1 MESTA
6 HDPDDYWPD
15 ASLFRGNNL
24 RVAPD
29 PASAHFSTI
38 LLTIGPL
45 VIYAIGTAIIMPAIT
60 ILVLD
65 SFTRHRG
72 TATSMQGFIQ
82 MLINAGVAGIAVP
95 LLHTQRAD
103 FVIGQAV
110 FLSLAGALWYA
121 SCRRCEAD

>member
-1 MESTA
+1 MESTS

-60 ILVLD
+60 ILVLEC
-65 SFTRHRG
+65 FPHHRG
-72 TATSMQGFIQ
+72 TATSMQ
-82 MLINAGVAGIAVP
+82 INAGVAGIAVP